1 MSSAH
6 YFKFLG
12 LIRTNNRQ
20 HTYHR
25 VVSRQKCPSHQSD
38 RWECGQQQLALK
50 VLNSQQ
56 FESCLFRP
64 FVVHAKMPRSHS
76 LNRSE
81 TPVPSP

>member
-25 VVSRQKCPSHQSD
+25 VVSLQKCPSHQS
-38 RWECGQQQLALK
+38 GQWGCVPLSLALK
-50 VLNSQQ
+50 VLNLPQ
-56 FESCLFRP
+56 FEFCLTRP
-64 FVVHAKMPRSHS
+64 FEAHAKMPRSHS
-76 LNRSE
+76 LDRSE
-81 TPVPSP
+81 TQVPCP